1 MGDEI
6 LDKAIEEEEKEI
18 EEKEETIDFEMT
30 SDTTLEIEGGEM
42 RLEGKGAIKGKVK
55 IDGSSKVVCGRGAY
69 VEMTSDDDEDDAP
82 NSEEEEG
89 AKLEVDSM
97 TVGPTGGIS
106 GAGDLRIKSD
116 PRTIAVKEDPDAAA
130 GTKEKKWR
138 SKRSKFKI
146 SSGDVLD
153 DTAKT
158 AAKMER
164 KKRAHERK
172 SKSYLKSKG
181 MCPGATTVKELL
193 VCLKELKLNTK
204 PDGVT
209 PEDDA
214 AM

>member
-1 MGDEI
+1 MG
-6 LDKAIEEEEKEI
+6 
-18 EEKEETIDFEMT
+18 
-30 SDTTLEIEGGEM
+30 
-42 RLEGKGAIKGKVK
+42 
-55 IDGSSKVVCGRGAY
+55 
-69 VEMTSDDDEDDAP
+69 
-82 NSEEEEG
+82 
-89 AKLEVDSM
+89 
-97 TVGPTGGIS
+97 
-106 GAGDLRIKSD
+106 
-116 PRTIAVKEDPDAAA
+116 

-164 KKRAHERK
+164 SKRAHERK

-214 AM
+214 AMDRKEIYKRLSKAKSEERRANKLLKVGEKEVQKKKKKDPSITTAEDDKDLM